1 MSRENIFPEAV
12 PPSTP
17 YTHPNHTGDVTSVG
31 DGVTT
36 IANNAVTFAKMQD
49 IATDVLI
56 GRDTAAVGDPEQIT
70 VGGGLEFTGTG
81 GIRRSALTGAVTAPA
96 GSNTTTIA
104 ANAVGTTQIANDA
117 VTNAKLANMPAN
129 TVKVNATGA
138 AADPTDLALA
148 ASQLLG
154 RGATGNIA
162 PIILGSGLTMTGTTL
177 SASAGGGGGGYENHA
192 YGLYYAGNSNGD
204 ASRPVHP
211 SYPTA
216 HCMKWSG
223 NGDLGFAMAGNSGLL
238 SQQYSTPKLSIVD
251 NNYSLRFSPGR
262 YVMTISGQVSLV
274 SGNQFQLISAFDL
287 VGHPYRTGYF
297 TSIFGQPMWLYG
309 LDVFINAGFTGSMP
323 INLTQVFYITQDLSL
338 RFYSPNWTPFTGDVV
353 NFTVYALS

>member
-1 MSRENIFPEAV
+1 MSRENIFPEPVA
-12 PPSTP
+12 PSTP

-36 IANNAVTFAKMQD
+36 IANNAVTFSKMQD

-56 GRDTAAVGDPEQIT
+56 GRDTAAIGDPEQIT

-129 TVKVNATGA
+129 TIKVNATGA

-148 ASQLLG
+148 VSQLLG
-154 RGATGNIA
+154 RGATGNIG
-162 PIILGSGLTMTGTTL
+162 PIILGSGLTMTGNTL
-177 SASAGGGGGGYENHA
+177 SASGGGGGYDNHA
-192 YGLYYAGNSNGD
+192 YVLNYEGNSTGD
-204 ASRPVHP
+204 AGRPVHP
-211 SYPTA
+211 SVPTW
-216 HCMKWSG
+216 HSMKWG
-223 NGDLGFAMAGNSGLL
+223 PGYDTGFAMEGNDGTPAD
-238 SQQYSTPKLSIVD
+238 QYSTPKISFVD
-251 NNYSLRFSPGR
+251 NNYTLRMVPGR
-262 YVMTISGQVSLV
+262 YVMTISGQVSMT
-274 SGNQFQLISAFDL
+274 SGSTFQLQSAFDV

-297 TSIFGQPMWLYG
+297 TSIFGQPLWCYG
-309 LDVFINAGFTGSMP
+309 LDISITAGFTGSMP
-323 INLTQVFYITQDLSL
+323 INLTQSFYATQDMSL
-338 RFYSPNWTPFTGDVV
+338 RIYSPNWTPFTGDVV
-353 NFTVYALS
+353 NFTIYALS